1 MILVKTRDSTLQHP
15 PFLDA
20 YSLAS
25 KLIGPPGRVA
35 SGRSADERRFSL
47 FEFAEHFPI
56 GLFLLNPDTSLML
69 VRYRRYHRGF
79 TLIELLVTIAIIG
92 VLVAVSIPAVQSARE
107 AARSTDCKNRIRQL
121 ALATHMH
128 HDALG
133 YFPPAR
139 YEARPDDEPANQCGL
154 ETPTWLARV
163 MPYIEQSALGE
174 QWDLSVTWYEHPE
187 AVRTFVPDIFLC
199 PSRRAGTRPL
209 GTRELR
215 AVTDG
220 GGGRLPCGCPIPPR
234 PVDITLN
241 VEGALC
247 DYAGN
252 HGDLTPGATGE
263 PTDFYY
269 GGNGTG
275 VIISV
280 RPQCKDGTAI
290 APIDR
295 IRMVSVSDGTS
306 STFLFGE
313 KFVPIDRLAQ
323 FPEDSPAYDGDH
335 LPASCRLAGPGLRLA
350 NSPRDVLADMFSFG
364 SWHPAGVHFALVDGS
379 VSLYTPDID
388 TKVLGSLANRR
399 DARVVELAN

>member
-1 MILVKTRDSTLQHP
+1 
-15 PFLDA
+15 
-20 YSLAS
+20 
-25 KLIGPPGRVA
+25 
-35 SGRSADERRFSL
+35 
-47 FEFAEHFPI
+47 
-56 GLFLLNPDTSLML
+56 ML
-69 VRYRRYHRGF
+69 VVKRIKPRAF
-79 TLIELLVTIAIIG
+79 TLVELLVVISIIG
-92 VLVAVSIPAVQSARE
+92 VLVAMLLPAVQSARE

-128 HDALG
+128 HDVLG

-139 YEARPDDEPANQCGL
+139 YESRPDAAPADQCGL

-163 MPYIEQSALGE
+163 MPYIEQASLGS
-174 QWDLSVTWYEHPE
+174 QWDFSKPWHQHPE
-187 AVRTFVPDIFLC
+187 NVRTIVPDIFLC
-199 PSRRAGTRPL
+199 PSRRSGTQPT

-215 AVTDG
+215 TTVDG
-220 GGGRLPCGCPIPPR
+220 GGGRLPCGCPMPPR
-234 PVDITLN
+234 PVDVSLN
-241 VEGALC
+241 IEGGLS

-252 HGDLTPGATGE
+252 HGDLTPGATGA

-280 RPQCKDGTAI
+280 RPNCSEGKAI
-290 APIDR
+290 APSDR
-295 IRMVSVSDGTS
+295 IRMASVTDGTS

-313 KFVPIDRLAQ
+313 KFVPLNGLAQ

-335 LPASCRLAGPGLRLA
+335 LPASSRLAGPGLRLA
-350 NSPRDVLADMFSFG
+350 NGPSDVLADMFSFG

-379 VSLYTPDID
+379 VRMYNPFTD

-399 DARVVELAN
+399 DARVVELEQ